1 MKEIRAMVNSM
12 KVILSIVVVDYK
24 RHGYGT
30 LYSPNGSV
38 VAEADGQMTNLLAQ
52 GNKVINKVYF

>member
-1 MKEIRAMVNSM
+1 MVNSM